1 MIMIWCHRLYLGYVS
16 KYAWCTLF
24 APFSMHVAMQLVDP
38 EVVVYLFDSLYSHR
52 EGPRY
57 YLRVVERFIFYP
69 ESVNFSHNHLNINQH
84 LVFHHFH
91 SRLALITSITFI
103 APLPFPFTLT
113 LSTIYISS
121 HIHSTSHYSRSSQLH
136 RVHFHLSI
144 H

>member
-1 MIMIWCHRLYLGYVS
+1 
-16 KYAWCTLF
+16 
-24 APFSMHVAMQLVDP
+24 MHVAMQLVDP

-113 LSTIYISS
+113 LSTIYIP
-121 HIHSTSHYSRSSQLH
+121 HTYIQLHTIHVHPNCIELIPICPFHQHSTVST
-136 RVHFHLSI
+136 
-144 H
+144 